1 MKKITDKVSWVG
13 KVDWE
18 LRRFHGDE
26 YSTEK
31 GSSYNAYLIR
41 DKKTALIDTV
51 WGPYDKEYV
60 KHLKEDIDLSTVD
73 YIIMDHS
80 ESDHSG
86 ALPELMR
93 EIPDV
98 PIYCTQKGEAIIRGH
113 YHKDWNFVTVKT
125 GDTLCLGETT
135 LHFIEAP
142 FLHWPDTMF
151 SYLEGED
158 VLFTSDAFGQHYAT
172 ESLLDVDA
180 RMSEVLYEAEKYW
193 ANIINTYAALATKK
207 LKQILDMN
215 LLLQYICP
223 SHGIIWHRNVSDIIR
238 QYQDWAGAYQE
249 NQVTI
254 VYDTMW
260 QSTRK
265 MAEAIARGIREED
278 PEVVV
283 KLYNVTKE
291 DKNDVITQIFQ
302 SKAVLVG
309 SPTINYG
316 YSFAIAGILE
326 MTKGLRFKNKKA
338 AAFGSYGWT
347 GEAPKQLTE
356 KLKEAGF
363 SIVNDGIREQWVPD
377 EKGIRECIEY
387 GREFAR
393 ATK

>member
-125 GDTLCLGETT
+125 GDSLCLGETT
-135 LHFIEAP
+135 SRHLSCTGPIPCSLTLRARTCFSRAMP
-142 FLHWPDTMF
+142 SDSTM
-151 SYLEGED
+151 L
-158 VLFTSDAFGQHYAT
+158 
-172 ESLLDVDA
+172 
-180 RMSEVLYEAEKYW
+180 
-193 ANIINTYAALATKK
+193 
-207 LKQILDMN
+207 
-215 LLLQYICP
+215 
-223 SHGIIWHRNVSDIIR
+223 RNR
-238 QYQDWAGAYQE
+238 C
-249 NQVTI
+249 
-254 VYDTMW
+254 
-260 QSTRK
+260 
-265 MAEAIARGIREED
+265 
-278 PEVVV
+278 
-283 KLYNVTKE
+283 
-291 DKNDVITQIFQ
+291 
-302 SKAVLVG
+302 
-309 SPTINYG
+309 
-316 YSFAIAGILE
+316 
-326 MTKGLRFKNKKA
+326 
-338 AAFGSYGWT
+338 WT
-347 GEAPKQLTE
+347 WMPG
-356 KLKEAGF
+356 
-363 SIVNDGIREQWVPD
+363 
-377 EKGIRECIEY
+377 
-387 GREFAR
+387 
-393 ATK
+393 

>member
-125 GDTLCLGETT
+125 GDSLCLGETT

-215 LLLQYICP
+215 LPLQYICP
-223 SHGIIWHRNVSDIIR
+223 SHGIIWQERQRHHPPVSGLGRRLAGESGHDCLR
-238 QYQDWAGAYQE
+238 HDVAEHAQDG
-249 NQVTI
+249 
-254 VYDTMW
+254 
-260 QSTRK
+260 
-265 MAEAIARGIREED
+265 RGHCERHPGGRPGSRRET
-278 PEVVV
+278 
-283 KLYNVTKE
+283 L
-291 DKNDVITQIFQ
+291 
-302 SKAVLVG
+302 
-309 SPTINYG
+309 
-316 YSFAIAGILE
+316 
-326 MTKGLRFKNKKA
+326 
-338 AAFGSYGWT
+338 
-347 GEAPKQLTE
+347 
-356 KLKEAGF
+356 
-363 SIVNDGIREQWVPD
+363 
-377 EKGIRECIEY
+377 
-387 GREFAR
+387 
-393 ATK
+393 

>member
-151 SYLEGED
+151 SYLEG
-158 VLFTSDAFGQHYAT
+158 
-172 ESLLDVDA
+172 
-180 RMSEVLYEAEKYW
+180 
-193 ANIINTYAALATKK
+193 
-207 LKQILDMN
+207 
-215 LLLQYICP
+215 
-223 SHGIIWHRNVSDIIR
+223 
-238 QYQDWAGAYQE
+238 
-249 NQVTI
+249 
-254 VYDTMW
+254 
-260 QSTRK
+260 
-265 MAEAIARGIREED
+265 
-278 PEVVV
+278 
-283 KLYNVTKE
+283 
-291 DKNDVITQIFQ
+291 
-302 SKAVLVG
+302 
-309 SPTINYG
+309 
-316 YSFAIAGILE
+316 
-326 MTKGLRFKNKKA
+326 
-338 AAFGSYGWT
+338 
-347 GEAPKQLTE
+347 
-356 KLKEAGF
+356 
-363 SIVNDGIREQWVPD
+363 
-377 EKGIRECIEY
+377 
-387 GREFAR
+387 
-393 ATK
+393 